1 VYKTLSI
8 ALLLAVVGLAA
19 ARSGSTQSS
28 SPASPTIVASVAL
41 ANQTAVIPPTIIF
54 TPTHTGLYR
63 LSVYMTQTVS
73 VPRSVSLWK
82 YNLSWVDDAGIEGTR
97 AGILP
102 LGTDQKPPSAWGTSN
117 VYSPG
122 GTAIFEAI
130 AGQPVSYSVLNNN
143 PEGSYSLYLTVE
155 QLF

>member
-41 ANQTAVIPPTIIF
+41 ANRLRLFHQLLYSRQPT
-54 TPTHTGLYR
+54 PDYR